1 MAQFDAVLRFNT
13 LAAAKADPDVQQH
26 YNAILDFFAADRVA
40 RVDVWRASQDTVV
53 PDGNGGSSIVHSFMS
68 GVFLL
73 ISMPRLVTSL
83 RDNAAIQ
90 LVLNRDKMNAREA
103 GFVVRSTI
111 SAGILQDIRFG
122 PVFAGMDVP
131 WAGLN

>member
-13 LAAAKADPDVQQH
+13 LAAAEADPDVQQH
-26 YNAILDFFAADRVA
+26 YDAVADVFAADRVA
-40 RVDVWRASQDTVV
+40 RVDVWRASQDTV
-53 PDGNGGSSIVHSFMS
+53 GNGGSIVHSFMS

-90 LVLNRDKMNAREA
+90 LVLNRDKMNAREP